1 MIKIAENDLYQL
13 LIAEVRYAL
22 KRDNHLAPGTCVQH
36 VMNYLPSMLTE
47 WKAHTA
53 EQIAVEVIQELAW
66 NDKGG
71 LKYEAEWEKLLKFLL
86 AYLEKRPPNANRYM
100 RYLFN
105 KPGHVCEIDWD
116 SPELQYKFIE
126 NAQKAKQPTV

>member
-36 VMNYLPSMLTE
+36 IMNYLPNMLTE
-47 WKAHTA
+47 WKVHTA

-71 LKYEAEWEKLLKFLL
+71 LTYEAEWEKLLKFLL
-86 AYLEKRPPNANRYM
+86 DYLEKRPPNADRYM

-105 KPGHVCEIDWD
+105 KPGHVCEIDWN
-116 SPELQYKFIE
+116 SKELNDKFVE
-126 NAQKAKQPTV
+126 NYRKGTV

>member
-36 VMNYLPSMLTE
+36 IMNYLPDMLTD

-53 EQIAVEVIQELAW
+53 EQIAGEVIQELAW

-86 AYLEKRPPNANRYM
+86 DYLEKRPTNADRYM